1 MNVKFIDKNKVSN
14 NVNLVLKYWKKKI
27 LNREEV
33 RGSRQKQNSLPCVTI
48 NANELNYFNSLTN
61 KNPIAQYTVISAIY
75 SFLLK
80 KLIDVF
86 DGYIVSDY
94 KDQCNYLLLSFSI
107 ELNISFKEYLQKIKL
122 EILETLNNSNFN
134 KEIIAEKTGL
144 NDLRFLSNYGIN
156 INSSPNLEC
165 NGILFDITFNDNQNL
180 EIQVSYLEGFVNKSI
195 VEYLV
200 QHFRD
205 FLINLEYNI
214 EINLSEYSLLNDKEK
229 HHLLVDFN
237 NTDVNY
243 PKNKTIVDLFEEQVA
258 KTPNNIAVVFQ
269 KYTLTYKELNEKANQ
284 LANSISSKYII
295 NKGDV
300 VGVFLPK
307 SDIGIIATLALL
319 KLGAVYLPID
329 TNYPQERIDYL
340 IKDSGLKLLISD
352 RAELKNDNCDLLNV
366 NLVDLEDYSN
376 ENTNTAISP
385 KDLAYVIYT
394 SGSTGLPKGVMV
406 EHTSNINMSLDQIK
420 SFGISESDKVVWF
433 ASVAFDASISEI
445 MMSLFSGATL
455 CVPTEDIIKDKEQ
468 FVSFLK
474 EAKSTV
480 VTFPPSYLG
489 LLSEKDIS
497 GLRCVITAGESANP
511 TKAIAVVKAGIDYYN
526 AYGPTEC
533 AVCVSIY
540 KVTKNDFDKS
550 IIPIGRPI
558 SNSQVYILDEAFQ
571 PLPIGVSGRMYV
583 SGAGVA
589 RGYLNKP
596 ELTKEKF
603 VENPFIEGERMY
615 DTGDL
620 GCWLP
625 DGNIEFL
632 GRKDQQVKIRGYRIE
647 LGEIENTISQ
657 YSEDLK
663 QVAVDVKENNKE
675 KILVAYFV
683 STTNINKSAL
693 RSFLQEKLPEY
704 MVPSFYV
711 ALEKLPLTPNG
722 KIDRKCLPS
731 TTGNDIIRKE
741 YVAPRNRTEESLVS
755 IWQEVL
761 GIEKIGITDNFFE
774 LGGHSLIVSQ
784 VINRSHKQ
792 LGQTVSFKVFFAS
805 PTIEGLSEQLQI
817 NQYTSISKALES
829 ASYPLTASQGRL
841 WILCQLEGGSLAYN
855 MPAAVKLTGTV
866 DVNKFEESFLI
877 LIQRHEILRTFFK
890 THEEGEVR
898 QYVVPTNQVTFKIEE
913 KDFCLVEN
921 QEEKIADYLQER
933 NNKAFD
939 LEQAPL
945 VRASLIKSKEEEY
958 VFFLSLHHII
968 GDGWSIEILISEI
981 VKTYNALI
989 QGKKISLPQLS
1000 IQYKDYAVWLNEE
1013 IQQDKHKAS
1022 ERYWLQQFEGEL
1034 PVLDLPSFKTR
1045 PLIQTYNG
1053 ENVTHQFS
1061 RAFLDKLKTF
1071 SKEQDVTLFMTLM
1084 TGINFLLHRYTG
1096 QDDIIIGTPI
1106 AGREHPDLENQ
1117 MGLYLNTLAIRT
1129 RFKEGNSFLDLIAV
1143 EKESLL
1149 GAYDHQSYP
1158 FDALVGKLNL
1168 KRDTSRSALFDVL
1181 VVLQNQGQLNNI
1193 NNEELSNLEVSDYD
1207 FKSKTSQ
1214 LDISF
1219 TFVEAKGLDLTI
1231 EYNTDI
1237 YDGYLI
1243 ERMFSHFENLLT
1255 ESLEQPER
1263 LIQDVD
1269 YLTDK
1274 EKQQLLVE
1282 FNNTE
1287 VIYSKDKTIVD
1298 LFEEQVAKTPNNVAI
1313 VFEEMELTY
1322 GDLNEKANQLA
1333 YHLRDNYAIKPDDL
1347 IGIKLDRSEMMIV
1360 SILGILKS
1368 GAAYVPIDINY
1379 PQERIAYIEKDSN
1392 SKVVLDE
1399 AALDSFNEVSEKY
1412 SKENIEKINQPHDL
1426 AYVIYTSGTTGNPK
1440 GVMVE
1445 HFSVVSISENWKM
1458 HYGLD
1463 QIDVNLLQLASIS
1476 FDVFVGDICRSILN
1490 GGKMIICSNDVKLN
1504 PEHLFAL
1511 MQKQEISILEGT
1523 PSLLLPLMDYINNE
1537 SKEYSFFKIL
1547 IFGSDSF
1554 NNQDYNTLKDKLGK
1568 GIKIINSYG
1577 VTEATIDSTYYDDYK
1592 KDLNGFTP
1600 IGKPF
1605 SNTKIRIL
1613 DSRDNLV
1620 PSGVY
1625 GEICIGGDG
1634 LARGYFNNEDLTSE
1648 KFVIN
1653 PFKIDE
1659 KLYRTGDLGRW
1670 FEDGNIDFIGRSDN
1684 QVKIRGYRIELG
1696 EIESALQKNRSIDS
1710 CIVLAKNN
1718 SLGEKY
1724 LVAYIVSNEDLKVS
1738 GIISDLKDIIPNYMI
1753 PSYFVQ
1759 MDTLQLTPNGKIDR
1773 KSLPD
1778 PEESRISSGIE
1789 YVAPRNES
1797 ETKLAAIWQEVLGV
1811 EKIGVKDNFFEL
1823 GGHSLKVTKLLNFI
1837 NKAFGVKISF
1847 KDLFSNMILEE
1858 QIKIIETAKKEAY
1871 NSILKLTEQSSYV
1884 LSSSQRRL
1892 WLLSQFEGGNTAYN
1906 MPSVF
1911 ELEGNLAI
1919 SSLQVAFLSLIERHE
1934 SLRTVFKEEAGEVR
1948 QVILKIEEI
1957 KFQLQYEDLSDEENS
1972 IEKVKSIIQK
1982 ETAYS
1987 FDLSSDSLLR
1997 AKLVKIGQDTYVFIC
2012 LMHHIISDGWS
2023 AEVMTNELFTL
2034 YDSFAD
2040 GNGNRLPLLQIQYK
2054 DFAAWQQ
2061 EQLKNDDI
2069 ESHKSYWLQKFEG
2082 ELPVLDLPTFQ
2093 TRPPIKTYNGK
2104 LFKKLYNSLLLKD
2117 FNALCQSQGSTLFM
2131 GLLATVKVLLYRYT
2145 NQKDIVIGSPI
2156 AGREHVDL
2164 QNQIGFYVNTLA
2176 LRTQFEGTASF
2187 KELLANVK
2195 DVTLG
2200 AFEHQIYP
2208 FDELVDHLPLKR
2220 DMSRNPLFDVMVTFQ
2235 NTDNLKVNIEKLGEV
2250 SIKEYE
2256 TGEDAISKFDIEFV
2270 FEETVEGLNLNLVYN
2285 TDIYTGEFVANI
2297 LSHLEILLQSV
2308 VSKPEVAISSLNY
2321 LTEEESNQLLVA
2333 FNNTKVD
2340 YPRHKTIV
2348 DLFAEQAK
2356 KTPEKEA
2363 LKDDYKSY
2371 SYSELNKL
2379 SNQIAEYLIATYG
2392 EKDKSPIAV
2401 LLGRSANMIAV
2412 LLGILKSG
2420 RSYIPLDPTFPKERL
2435 NYIVSNSQTK
2445 VLISEKDYEL
2455 EVVDNV
2461 TVITLECILDRIDEF
2476 SRTFSKIIFPKDTA
2490 YIIYTSGSTGN
2501 PKGVEIGH
2509 QSLLNFLTS
2518 IQQKPGITSQDT
2530 LFSVT
2535 TYSFDISILE
2545 FFIPL
2550 LSGATLYIASQ
2561 EVLSEPHLIIQK
2573 IEEIQPTLIQATP
2586 SFYQMLFNA
2595 DWQGNQGL
2603 KILCGG
2609 DLLSES
2615 LAEKL
2620 IHNSLEVWNMY
2631 GPTET
2636 TIWSSIKKVKHPKD
2650 ASNIGKPINN
2660 TQFYILDPFLN
2671 PKPKGTI
2678 GAIYIGGG
2686 GLAKGYYKNEQLT
2699 KEKFLKNPFE
2709 DIGFIY
2715 ETGDI
2720 GKWNIKGEIEFLGR
2734 NDNQVKIRGY
2744 RIELGDIENALLK
2757 ISPIDSA
2764 IAMVKTDIN
2773 GNKLLISYLISPE
2786 KLNIPKIK
2794 SNLKDYLPD
2803 YMIPA
2808 YFVQLEDMPL
2818 TPNGKIDRMSLPNP
2832 ENIELIL
2839 GTEYVSPRNEVEEK
2853 LVKIWIEVLGI
2864 EKVGVTANFFEL
2876 GGNSLTATKLISL
2889 IHKEFEVKI
2898 SINDLFK
2905 NILLE
2910 EQAVLI
2916 ENIYLAYAINNKED
2930 KDDVDVEIFSL

>member
-1 MNVKFIDKNKVSN
+1 MDGNKVQSN
-14 NVNLVLKYWKKKI
+14 INLVSKYWKKKT
-27 LNREEV
+27 LNREKV
-33 RGSRQKQNSLPCVTI
+33 LGLHQKQNRLSSVTI
-48 NANELNYFNSLTN
+48 NVNELNYFNNLTN
-61 KNPIAQYTVISAIY
+61 KNPIAEYTVINAIY

-80 KLIDVF
+80 KLINEF
-86 DGYIVSDY
+86 DGYIVFMD
-94 KDQCNYLLLSFSI
+94 KDKSNSLLLSFPTD
-107 ELNISFKEYLQKIKL
+107 LKISFKDYLQEVKL
-122 EILETLNNSNFN
+122 EILETLKHSDYNNDLLS
-134 KEIIAEKTGL
+134 EKTGV
-144 NDLRFLSNYGIN
+144 NDLSVLSHYSISIN
-156 INSSPNLEC
+156 FDSNLESKGVSFNLKINK
-165 NGILFDITFNDNQNL
+165 NGDI
-180 EIQVSYLEGFVNKSI
+180 EIQASYLEGFIKNAI
-195 VEYLV
+195 VVRLV
-200 QHFRD
+200 QHFKY
-205 FLINLEYNI
+205 FIVNLENNI
-214 EINLSEYSLLNDKEK
+214 ASNLSEYALLSEKEK
-229 HHLLVDFN
+229 CQILVDFN
-237 NTDVNY
+237 NTEVAY
-243 PKNKTIVDLFEEQVA
+243 PKGKTIVDLFEGQVE
-258 KTPNNIAVVFQ
+258 KTPNNIAVIF
-269 KYTLTYKELNEKANQ
+269 KESKLTYKELNEKANQ
-284 LANSISSKYII
+284 LANYISSKHTINNGDII
-295 NKGDV
+295 
-300 VGVFLPK
+300 GVFLPK
-307 SDIGIIATLALL
+307 SDIGIISLLAIV

-340 IKDSGLKLLISD
+340 IKDSDLKLLISGSVSLD
-352 RAELKNDNCDLLNV
+352 IDNCDIIDIKVINFDGNSSGNINAV
-366 NLVDLEDYSN
+366 
-376 ENTNTAISP
+376 ISS

-394 SGSTGLPKGVMV
+394 SGSTGHPKGVMV
-406 EHTSNINMSLDQIK
+406 EHTSNVNMSLDQIK
-420 SFGISESDKVVWF
+420 LFNITERDKVVWF
-433 ASVAFDASISEI
+433 ASVSFDASISEI
-445 MMSLFSGATL
+445 LMCLYSGAKL
-455 CVPTEDIIKDKEQ
+455 CIPTEEIIKDKVQ

-474 EAKSTV
+474 ETKSTV

-489 LLSEKDIS
+489 LLSEDDIS
-497 GLRCVITAGESANP
+497 ELRCVITAGESANP
-511 TKAIAVVKAGIDYYN
+511 TKAIAFVESGIDYYN

-540 KVTKNDFDKS
+540 KTSKNDFDKS
-550 IIPIGRPI
+550 VIPIGKPI
-558 SNSQVYILDEAFQ
+558 SNTKIYILDEALQ
-571 PLPIGVSGRMYV
+571 PLPIGVAGKIYV

-596 ELTKEKF
+596 ELTSEKF
-603 VENPFIEGERMY
+603 VSNPFQEGERMY

-620 GCWLP
+620 GCWLA

-647 LGEIENTISQ
+647 LGEIENTILQ

-663 QVAVDVKENNKE
+663 QVVVEVKENNQE
-675 KILVAYFV
+675 KVLIAYLV
-683 STTNINKSAL
+683 STISIDKSEL
-693 RSFLQEKLPEY
+693 RSYLQNRLPDF
-704 MVPSFYV
+704 MVPGFFV

-722 KIDRKCLPS
+722 KIDRKALPDIS
-731 TTGNDIIRKE
+731 GDDIIRRE
-741 YVAPRNRTEESLVS
+741 YVAPRNEVEKNLVS

-817 NQYTSISKALES
+817 NQYTSISKAPE
-829 ASYPLTASQGRL
+829 AESYPLTASQSRL
-841 WILCQLEGGSLAYN
+841 WILSQLEGGSLAYN
-855 MPAAVKLTGTV
+855 MPAAVRLTGTV
-866 DVNKFEESFLI
+866 DVNKFEESFQL
-877 LIQRHEILRTFFK
+877 LIQRHEILRTYFK
-890 THEEGEVR
+890 TNEEGEVR

-913 KDFCLVEN
+913 KDFSLVEN
-921 QEEKIADYLQER
+921 QEEEIADYLQGR
-933 NNKAFD
+933 NSKPFD

-945 VRASLIKSKEEEY
+945 VRASLIRSKDEEY
-958 VFFLSLHHII
+958 VLFLSLHHII

-981 VKTYNALI
+981 VKTYNALTA
-989 QGKKISLPQLS
+989 GNKINLSELS
-1000 IQYKDYAVWLNEE
+1000 IQYKDYAVWLNKELE
-1013 IQQDKHKAS
+1013 QEKNQAS

-1034 PVLDLPSFKTR
+1034 PVLDLPSFRTR
-1045 PLIQTYNG
+1045 PLVQTYNG
-1053 ENVTHQFS
+1053 DTITHTLTK
-1061 RAFLDKLKTF
+1061 AFLEKLKTF
-1071 SKEQDVTLFMTLM
+1071 SKEHDVTLFMTLM
-1084 TGINFLLHRYTG
+1084 TGINALLHRYTA

-1129 RFKEGNSFLDLIAV
+1129 QFKEGSSFLDLVAV
-1143 EKESLL
+1143 QKEILL

-1181 VVLQNQGQLNNI
+1181 VVLQNQSQLNNL
-1193 NNEELSNLEVSDYD
+1193 NNEELSNLEISDYD

-1219 TFVEAKGLDLTI
+1219 TFVETEGLGLTI

-1255 ESLEQPER
+1255 ESFEQPER
-1263 LIQDVD
+1263 LIQEID
-1269 YLTDK
+1269 YLTDN
-1274 EKQQLLVE
+1274 EKQQLLVG

-1287 VIYSKDKTIVD
+1287 VVYSKDKTIVD
-1298 LFEEQVAKTPNNVAI
+1298 LFQEQVDKTPDNVAV
-1313 VFEEMELTY
+1313 VFEEVELTY
-1322 GDLNEKANQLA
+1322 YDLNEKANQLA
-1333 YHLRDNYAIKPDDL
+1333 YYLRENYSIQPDDL

-1360 SILGILKS
+1360 TILGILKS

-1392 SKVVLDE
+1392 CKVVIDERVLDR
-1399 AALDSFNEVSEKY
+1399 FNEISEKY
-1412 SKENIEKINQPHDL
+1412 SKKNIEKINQPHDL

-1504 PEHLFAL
+1504 PEHLFEL

-1523 PSLLLPLMDYINNE
+1523 PSLLLPLMEYINGE
-1537 SKEYSFFKIL
+1537 GKDYSFFKIL

-1554 NNQDYNTLKDKLGK
+1554 NNQDYNKLKDKLGK
-1568 GIKIINSYG
+1568 EIKVINSYG

-1605 SNTKIRIL
+1605 SNTKIKIL
-1613 DSRDNLV
+1613 DSYGNLV
-1620 PSGVY
+1620 PTGVY

-1634 LARGYFNNEDLTSE
+1634 LARGYFNNEDLTAK

-1659 KLYRTGDLGRW
+1659 KLYKTGDLGRW
-1670 FEDGNIDFIGRSDN
+1670 FDDGNIDFIGRSDN

-1696 EIESALQKNRSIDS
+1696 EIESALQKNESIDS

-1718 SLGEKY
+1718 SLGEKC
-1724 LVAYIVSNEDLKVS
+1724 LVTYIVSKEDLKVS
-1738 GIISDLKDIIPNYMI
+1738 DIISHLQDVLPNYMI

-1759 MDTLQLTPNGKIDR
+1759 MDTLPLTPNGKIDR

-1778 PEESRISSGIE
+1778 PEESRISSDIE
-1789 YVAPRNES
+1789 YIAPRNES
-1797 ETKLAAIWQEVLGV
+1797 ETKLAVIWQEVLGV
-1811 EKIGVKDNFFEL
+1811 EKIGIKDNFFEL
-1823 GGHSLKVTKLLNFI
+1823 GGHSLKVTKLLNHI
-1837 NKAFGVKISF
+1837 NKAFGVRITF
-1847 KDLFSNMILEE
+1847 NDLFSNMILEE
-1858 QIKIIETAKKEAY
+1858 QIKIIETAKKETY
-1871 NSILKLTEQSSYV
+1871 NSIPKLTEQSSYI

-1892 WLLSQFEGGNTAYN
+1892 WLLSQFEGGNIAYN

-1919 SSLQVAFLSLIERHE
+1919 SSLQVAFQELIEHHE
-1934 SLRTVFKEEAGEVR
+1934 SLRTVFKEVDGEVR

-1957 KFQLQYEDLSDEENS
+1957 KFQLQYEDVSNEENS

-1997 AKLVKIGQDTYVFIC
+1997 AKLVKIAKDNYVFIC
-2012 LMHHIISDGWS
+2012 VMHHIISDGWS

-2034 YDSFAD
+2034 YDTFAD

-2061 EQLKNDDI
+2061 EQLKNDDV
-2069 ESHKSYWLQKFEG
+2069 ESHKSYWLKQFEG

-2093 TRPPIKTYNGK
+2093 TRPAIKTYNGK
-2104 LFKKLYNSLLLKD
+2104 SVKKLYNSSLLKD

-2145 NQKDIVIGSPI
+2145 DQKDIVIGSPI

-2176 LRTQFEGTASF
+2176 LRTQFEGAASF
-2187 KELLANVK
+2187 KEVLANVK

-2200 AFEHQIYP
+2200 AYEHQIYP

-2235 NTDNLKVNIEKLGEV
+2235 NTDNLKVTIQKLGEV
-2250 SIKEYE
+2250 SIREYE
-2256 TGEDAISKFDIEFV
+2256 TGENAISKFDIEFI
-2270 FEETVEGLNLNLVYN
+2270 FEETVEGLNLILVYN
-2285 TDIYTGEFVANI
+2285 TDIYTGEFVTNI
-2297 LSHLEILLQSV
+2297 LSHLEILLQSI
-2308 VSKPEVAISSLNY
+2308 VSKPEVAVSSLNY
-2321 LTEEESNQLLVA
+2321 LTEGETNQLLLV
-2333 FNNTKVD
+2333 FNDTKVD

-2348 DLFAEQAK
+2348 DIFEEQVEKA
-2356 KTPEKEA
+2356 PEKEA
-2363 LKDDYKSY
+2363 LKDDFKSF
-2371 SYSELNKL
+2371 SYFELNKF
-2379 SNQIAEYLIATYG
+2379 SNQIAKYLIATCG
-2392 EKDKSPIAV
+2392 EEDKSPIGV
-2401 LLGRSANMIAV
+2401 LLSRSANMIAV

-2455 EVVDNV
+2455 EEVDNV
-2461 TVITLECILDRIDEF
+2461 TVITLESILDRIDEF
-2476 SRTFSKIIFPKDTA
+2476 SGTFSKTISPKDTA

-2509 QSLLNFLTS
+2509 QALLNFLTS
-2518 IQQKPGITSQDT
+2518 IQQKPGVTSKDT

-2545 FFIPL
+2545 FFTPL

-2561 EVLSEPHLIIQK
+2561 EILSEPHLIIKK

-2603 KILCGG
+2603 KVLCGG
-2609 DLLSES
+2609 DLLSEA

-2620 IHNSLEVWNMY
+2620 INHTSEVWNMY

-2636 TIWSSIKKVKHPKD
+2636 TIWSSIKKIEHLKD

-2660 TQFYILDPFLN
+2660 TQFYILDEFLH
-2671 PKPKGTI
+2671 PKPIGTL
-2678 GAIYIGGG
+2678 GAIYIGGD
-2686 GLAKGYYKNEQLT
+2686 GLAKGYYKNESLT
-2699 KEKFLKNPFE
+2699 KDKFIKNPF
-2709 DIGFIY
+2709 DATSLLY
-2715 ETGDI
+2715 ETGDV
-2720 GKWNIKGEIEFLGR
+2720 GKWNEKGEIEFLGR

-2764 IAMVKTDIN
+2764 IAMVKMDTN
-2773 GNKLLISYLISPE
+2773 GNKLLVSYLTSQE
-2786 KLNIPKIK
+2786 KLNISSIK
-2794 SNLKDYLPD
+2794 LNLKDFLPD

-2808 YFVQLEDMPL
+2808 YFVQLDNMPL

-2832 ENIELIL
+2832 ENLELIS
-2839 GTEYVSPRNEVEEK
+2839 GVEYVAPRNEVEEK

-2864 EKVGVTANFFEL
+2864 EKIGVTANFFES
-2876 GGNSLTATKLISL
+2876 GGNSLSATKLISL

-2916 ENIYLAYAINNKED
+2916 ENIYLAYVIDSKQD
-2930 KDDVDVEIFSL
+2930 KDDADIEIFSL